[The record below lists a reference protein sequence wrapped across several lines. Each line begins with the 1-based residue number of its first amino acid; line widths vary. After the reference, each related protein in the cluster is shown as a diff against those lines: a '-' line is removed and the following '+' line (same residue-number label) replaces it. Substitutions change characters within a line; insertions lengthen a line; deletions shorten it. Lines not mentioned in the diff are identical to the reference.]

1 MTLISEVIK
10 INPEIEKK
18 ILTLASED
26 ELEKTFLKS
35 NAIPL
40 KVDALIKALRGEI
53 AIDEV
58 RNLK

>member
-35 NAIPL
+35 NATPL